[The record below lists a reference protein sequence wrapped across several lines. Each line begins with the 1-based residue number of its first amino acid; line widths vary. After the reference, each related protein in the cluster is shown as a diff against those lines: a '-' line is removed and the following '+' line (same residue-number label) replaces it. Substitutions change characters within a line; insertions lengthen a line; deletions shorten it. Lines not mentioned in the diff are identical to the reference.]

1 VPTGTV
7 GSAPEES
14 NPNQEMSM
22 STAQSSDAFPTTVP
36 SAKTVETKLEVV
48 IIPVSDVD
56 RAKSFYQGLG
66 WRLDADFSSGD
77 WRALQLTPP
86 GSPCSI
92 MLGKGLTSAAPGS
105 VQGNFLV
112 VADIQAARAA
122 LVAAGVDV
130 SEIFHFE
137 GALRVVGTEGR
148 LAGPAPG
155 DRSYASWLSFSD
167 PDGNGW
173 LVQEVT
179 TRLPG
184 RGLSSFDVP
193 TLTEALKETE
203 KAHGQYERTGP
214 KHHWSGWYAAYIVAR
229 QQGKT
234 AEEAMKAGAL
244 NVESTLRRG

>member
-1 VPTGTV
+1 M
-7 GSAPEES
+7 
-14 NPNQEMSM
+14 N
-22 STAQSSDAFPTTVP
+22 TAQSNDTFATTAS
-36 SAKTVETKLEVV
+36 SAKTVEAKLEVV

-92 MLGKGLTSAAPGS
+92 MLGKGLTSATPGS

-112 VADIQAARAA
+112 VADIAAARAA
-122 LVAAGVDV
+122 LVASGVDV

-137 GALRVVGTEGR
+137 GALRVVGTQGR

-173 LVQEVT
+173 LVQEVK

-184 RGLSSFDVP
+184 RGYSNFDVP
-193 TLTEALKETE
+193 TLTDVLREAE
-203 KAHGQYERTGP
+203 KGHGQYERMSP

-229 QQGKT
+229 QQGKN
-234 AEEAMKAGAL
+234 AEEAMRAGAL
-244 NVESTLRRG
+244 HVETVGG